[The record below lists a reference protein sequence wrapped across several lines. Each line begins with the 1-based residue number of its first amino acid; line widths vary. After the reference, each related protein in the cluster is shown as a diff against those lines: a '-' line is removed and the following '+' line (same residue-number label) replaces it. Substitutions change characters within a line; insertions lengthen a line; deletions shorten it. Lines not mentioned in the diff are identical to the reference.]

1 LSENSLYIA
10 ESSVGGRGFPPRG
23 EAITTP
29 VSICVISGTIDF
41 STRNPTVNKYENKK
55 TQGLKS

>member
-1 LSENSLYIA
+1 LRENSLYIA
-10 ESSVGGRGFPPRG
+10 KSTVGGRRFPPRG
-23 EAITTP
+23 GVTTTP

-55 TQGLKS
+55 TQGLES